1 MELERFMA
9 EGGIGMA
16 DTLPLIAPSVYG
28 ELVPAQT
35 NASDMANLARS
46 ARRKEMRI
54 MRHDV
59 CVEATRALRRL
70 MELHGCRGSG
80 IEYQKW
86 LSVKSRSCLEE

>member
-28 ELVPAQT
+28 ELVTAQT
-35 NASDMANLARS
+35 NGSDVADLARS
-46 ARRKEMRI
+46 ARREEMRI

-59 CVEATRALRRL
+59 YVEVTRALRRL
-70 MELHGCRGSG
+70 MELRGCRGSS
-80 IEYQKW
+80 IEY
-86 LSVKSRSCLEE
+86 